1 MGKLNGGQ
9 AGKTGQVQQAVKHKL
24 WSPNIPNVLNKL
36 RNQNEQE
43 KNSGNKKIPK
53 HVSGSHVKVSIL
65 SEENEKTS
73 AKHARM

>member
-1 MGKLNGGQ
+1 MREMKKKKKNLKKRRCQ
-9 AGKTGQVQQAVKHKL
+9 TQVSSKPKRH
-24 WSPNIPNVLNKL
+24 L

-43 KNSGNKKIPK
+43 KNSGNKKVPK

-65 SEENEKTS
+65 SDENEKTG